1 MYAHESHIGF
11 IVAAYVVA
19 AVVILSMIA
28 ATVRDYRSLKKSLG
42 RFGARGLD
50 RE

>member
-1 MYAHESHIGF
+1 MEHDPHTGF
-11 IVAAYVVA
+11 IIAAYVVA
-19 AVVILSMIA
+19 SVVIVSMIL
-28 ATVRDYRSLKKSLG
+28 VIVSDYRGLKKSLA

>member
-1 MYAHESHIGF
+1 MIEHASHLGF
-11 IVAAYVVA
+11 IIAAYVVA
-19 AVVILSMIA
+19 ASVVAAMILVIVS
-28 ATVRDYRSLKKSLG
+28 DHRSLTRRLK

>member
-1 MYAHESHIGF
+1 MIEPSSHLDF
-11 IVAAYVVA
+11 IIAAYVVA
-19 AVVILSMIA
+19 TAVVGSMILVILS
-28 ATVRDYRSLKKSLG
+28 DYRSLKRSLG